1 MAGKSTENVKKWL
14 NRGYRIYDNIKA
26 LEKAKQRAW
35 EMATSTTS
43 VLCERVQESHGNA
56 AENKMTAYLQY
67 DNQLEQSKTRLFF
80 VLSEIEDAIMR
91 VDDTILRSLLTY
103 RYLDFMTWENI
114 AVEMNYS
121 YVHVVHNLH
130 PKALKKI
137 QELIVFN
144 T

>member
-1 MAGKSTENVKKWL
+1 MAVESMENVKKWL

-35 EMATSTTS
+35 EMATSTTP
-43 VLCERVQESHGNA
+43 VLHERVQESHGNGT
-56 AENKMTAYLQY
+56 ENKITAYLQY
-67 DNQLEQSKTRLFF
+67 VNQIEQSKTKLFI
-80 VLSEIEDAIMR
+80 VLSEIEDTIMR
-91 VDDTILRSLLTY
+91 VEDNILRSLLTY

-121 YVHVVHNLH
+121 YMQVCRLH
-130 PKALKKI
+130 GKAL
-137 QELIVFN
+137 QLIEDVIECY